1 MPYMPCLTVTSVQ
14 AIKPGEK
21 VFPVEVIAGA
31 GLGVALAVALAE
43 RKKEGK

>member
-1 MPYMPCLTVTSVQ
+1 MPYMPCATLTSVQ
-14 AIKPGEK
+14 ATKPGEK

-43 RKKEGK
+43 RKKGGK